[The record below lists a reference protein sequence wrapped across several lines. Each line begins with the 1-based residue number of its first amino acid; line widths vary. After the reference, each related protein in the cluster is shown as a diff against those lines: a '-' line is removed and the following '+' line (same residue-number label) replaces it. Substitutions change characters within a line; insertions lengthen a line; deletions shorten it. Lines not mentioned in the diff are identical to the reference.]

1 MTRHWLVVADDLT
14 GAADCAIAFAK
25 RGLHTTV
32 RWRGEP
38 AAGGEAVLSYDANSR
53 NLPAAQAASRHSE
66 VLAALHHPG
75 TRLFKKID
83 STLRGQPMAEL
94 VATLTHLRNQEG
106 AAFGILA
113 PAFPGTGRTTEN
125 GCILVHG
132 QPLEETQ
139 TWRRDHTYP
148 SADLAAVLAQTN
160 LRVVVIPLAT
170 IRSGHDRLRAAILA
184 AAERADVAV
193 CDAVTDDDLA
203 RLAAATNRPG
213 GAPVC
218 PGLFWIGA
226 GGLADA
232 LAGVSEA
239 AATPPPSLEGPG
251 GGTLIVVGSLAEVSR
266 SAARHLAAAPGIRH
280 VPVDPAVA
288 FARPAEALRL
298 GEAIAAGLR
307 AGEDVLVEVTM
318 GASPDLAQGPA
329 IADALGRLLAPAARL
344 MGGLAATGGETSAA
358 ILAHCG
364 IDGLRLVDEIEP
376 GVSLGVSLGAIAVPI
391 VTKAGAFGDEGSLLR
406 AVHRLRHIYNQ
417 GSVA

>member
-38 AAGGEAVLSYDANSR
+38 AAAAEAVLSYDANSR
-53 NLPAAQAASRHSE
+53 NLPAAEAASRHAE
-66 VLAALHHPG
+66 VLSALHRPG

-94 VATLTHLRNQEG
+94 AATLAHLRARDG
-106 AAFGILA
+106 MAFGILA

-125 GCILVHG
+125 GRILVRG
-132 QPLEETQ
+132 QPLEGTQ

-148 SADLAAVLAQTN
+148 SADLAAVLSGTG
-160 LRVVVIPLAT
+160 LRAVVIPLAT
-170 IRSGHDRLRAAILA
+170 VRSGHERLRAAVLA
-184 AAERADVAV
+184 AAESVEIAI

-203 RLAAATNRPG
+203 RIAAATNGPG
-213 GAPVC
+213 GKPVC

-232 LAGVSEA
+232 LAAVSEA
-239 AATPPPSLEGPG
+239 AATPPPSLEGPR

-266 SAARHLAAAPGIRH
+266 SAARRLASAPGIRH
-280 VPVDPAVA
+280 VPVDPAIA
-288 FARPAEALRL
+288 FARPTEAVRL
-298 GEAIAAGLR
+298 GGSIAAALG
-307 AGEDVLVEVTM
+307 AGEDVLVEVMM
-318 GASPDLAQGPA
+318 GEAPDLTQGPA

-376 GVSLGVSLGAIAVPI
+376 GVSLGVSLGEIGVPI
-391 VTKAGAFGDEGSLLR
+391 VTKAGAFGDEDSLLR
-406 AVHRLRHIYNQ
+406 AVHRLRHIYTQ

>member
-1 MTRHWLVVADDLT
+1 MPRHWLVVADDLT

-32 RWRGEP
+32 RWSGEP
-38 AAGGEAVLSYDANSR
+38 DAADEAVLSYDANSR
-53 NLPAAQAASRHSE
+53 GLSAPEAAARHAQ
-66 VLAALHHPG
+66 VIGALHRPE

-94 VATLTHLRNQEG
+94 AATLAHFRARTG

-125 GCILVHG
+125 GRILVRG
-132 QPLEETQ
+132 RPLEETE
-139 TWRRDHTYP
+139 TWQRDHTYP
-148 SADLAAVLAQTN
+148 TGDLAAVLAGTGIEAQ
-160 LRVVVIPLAT
+160 VIGLDIVRTGGA
-170 IRSGHDRLRAAILA
+170 RLRAALEEA
-184 AAERADVAV
+184 AGRVEIAI
-193 CDAVTDDDLA
+193 CDAASDDDLA
-203 RLAAATNRPG
+203 RIAVATG
-213 GAPVC
+213 DTEGAPLS

-232 LAGVSEA
+232 LAAASEA
-239 AATPPPSLEGPG
+239 EPAPPPALGRPA
-251 GGTLIVVGSLAEVSR
+251 GGTLVVVGSLAAVSR
-266 SAARHLAAAPGIRH
+266 SAARTLASAPGIRH
-280 VPVDPAVA
+280 IPIDPILA
-288 FARPAEALRL
+288 FPAAGEAERI
-298 GEAIAAGLR
+298 GEAIAEGLR
-307 AGEDVLVEVTM
+307 AGEDVLVEVMM
-318 GASPDLAQGPA
+318 GDEPDLSRGPA

-376 GVSLGVSLGAIAVPI
+376 GVSLGLTLGEIAVPI
-391 VTKAGAFGDEGSLLR
+391 VTKAGAFGDAGTLLR
-406 AVHRLRHIYNQ
+406 AVQRLRVIYNQ